1 MKKFIFILIILF
13 ITYFSKPLWEDTA
26 QEIIPSTIKDPV
38 INVIN
43 TSKNYINNNFSLDKL
58 NKELNLIF
66 STSENS
72 SLNSNDTK
80 ENQAKLNPPKNEL
93 FSINNIELNDSK
105 KEVEDTYGEPKRS
118 SLNEYNRTWNTY
130 HEDYKGFIMVSYD
143 ENKKVSGLFTN
154 QDLVNSSTKVKLGS
168 SKEMVREEIGTPE
181 SIMRKGGVNYELDN
195 NETYDL
201 FQTDQSYIT
210 VFYDKHNNNTVT
222 AIQIINKNMEKKKEK
237 LFADPSDELNEGFKY
252 QLFDLTNA
260 TRVKH
265 ELPVLDW
272 DEKISKTAEK
282 HSLDMA
288 KNQYFSHT
296 NLNGKNISGRMEEDN
311 IDFITAG
318 ENLAFGQFSSI
329 FAHQGLMNSL
339 GHRKNIMNK
348 NYHKLGI
355 GIAFDKNSQPYFTE
369 NFYSDS
375 SSP

>member
-1 MKKFIFILIILF
+1 MKRFIFILIIVF

-43 TSKNYINNNFSLDKL
+43 ISKNYINDNFSVDKL
-58 NKELNLIF
+58 SKELKLIF
-66 STSENS
+66 STSDNS

-80 ENQAKLNPPKNEL
+80 ENQAKLNTPKNEL
-93 FSINNIELNDSK
+93 LSNNNIELNDSK
-105 KEVEDTYGEPKRS
+105 KEVEDTYGETKRS

-195 NETYDL
+195 N
-201 FQTDQSYIT
+201 
-210 VFYDKHNNNTVT
+210 VT